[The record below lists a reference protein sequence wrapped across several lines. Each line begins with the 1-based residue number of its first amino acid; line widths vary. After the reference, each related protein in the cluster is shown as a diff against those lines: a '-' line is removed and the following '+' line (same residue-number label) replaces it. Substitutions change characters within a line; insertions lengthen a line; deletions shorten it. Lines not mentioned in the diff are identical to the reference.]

1 MKKKI
6 LKSIGL
12 VLGVLVLI
20 MVGYVIHVFTS
31 YYRIENKINIEV
43 ENTALLEVVDVTN
56 EYTISTYNVGFGAHS
71 QNFTFFMDSGETQDG
86 VATQGKWSKA
96 RSKEE
101 VLFNTNGVVSTIKE
115 LSPDF
120 CLFQEVDTYATRSHY
135 VNQYQMIKEG
145 LLNYSSTFALNFHST
160 YLAYPFHDMH
170 GSVQAGLVTASR
182 FKIQNAT
189 RYTLTVADDFSKFFD
204 LDRCFVANEFNTSN
218 DNKLIVV
225 NIHMSAYDEG
235 GKIRE
240 QQVKE
245 LNAYLEEVK
254 QKGYYVII
262 GGDFNHD
269 LLSNNPMYNYDL
281 EENNP
286 FISYISHKK
295 PNWLQMFF
303 NEDKSC
309 DITDGFTIVPSSN
322 APTCRD
328 ISVEWEV
335 GEGYVSVIDG
345 FIVSDNI
352 EVISSKTFITKNG
365 NKQLEHFAYSDHDP
379 VLLTFKLK

>member
-1 MKKKI
+1 MK
-6 LKSIGL
+6 
-12 VLGVLVLI
+12 
-20 MVGYVIHVFTS
+20 
-31 YYRIENKINIEV
+31 
-43 ENTALLEVVDVTN
+43 
-56 EYTISTYNVGFGAHS
+56 
-71 QNFTFFMDSGETQDG
+71 
-86 VATQGKWSKA
+86 
-96 RSKEE
+96 
-101 VLFNTNGVVSTIKE
+101 
-115 LSPDF
+115 
-120 CLFQEVDTYATRSHY
+120 
-135 VNQYQMIKEG
+135 
-145 LLNYSSTFALNFHST
+145 
-160 YLAYPFHDMH
+160 
-170 GSVQAGLVTASR
+170 
-182 FKIQNAT
+182 
-189 RYTLTVADDFSKFFD
+189 
-204 LDRCFVANEFNTSN
+204 
-218 DNKLIVV
+218 
-225 NIHMSAYDEG
+225 
-235 GKIRE
+235 KIRE
-240 QQVKE
+240 QQLKE

-262 GGDFNHD
+262 GGDFNQD

-309 DITDGFTIVPSSN
+309 DITDGFTVVPSSN

-328 ISVEWEV
+328 ISVEWEI

-352 EVISSKTFITKNG
+352 EVISSKTYVTKNG